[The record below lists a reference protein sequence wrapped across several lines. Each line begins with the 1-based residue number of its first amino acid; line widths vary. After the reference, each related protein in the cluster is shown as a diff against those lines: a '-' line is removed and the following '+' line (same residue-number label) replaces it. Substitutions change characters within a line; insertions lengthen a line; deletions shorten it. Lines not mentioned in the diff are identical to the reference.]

1 MALFDEEFRQRMQPN
16 EVRIVK
22 EKVLDLPS
30 EGAEVNEDDD
40 VLKQTYNIRVEFE
53 HAEAVRDIFTKND
66 FSHLYTVKITPSTD
80 HSQISS
86 IRIGQDGKPKKGL
99 R

>member
-40 VLKQTYNIRVEFE
+40 VLKQTYNIR
-53 HAEAVRDIFTKND
+53 
-66 FSHLYTVKITPSTD
+66 S
-80 HSQISS
+80 
-86 IRIGQDGKPKKGL
+86 G
-99 R
+99 